1 MKNLPKP
8 SLTISRKSVANYLV
22 DSLERKDLTQKK
34 VTISKGQICDHMKK
48 KHLISI
54 GALLGIAL
62 LLLAVFFYP
71 KPKTFPEPLGYVSDY
86 ENVFT
91 PIQKNRLEER
101 LSNYE
106 AETSREIAV
115 VTIAST
121 SPYNNINDYATDLG
135 NEWGVGKEDI
145 NNGLLIVLCKNSRE
159 IRISTGYGTEKSL
172 TDSICQRVI
181 DKTMIPYF
189 REGNYF
195 DGIDVGLDELMQYWK

>member
-1 MKNLPKP
+1 
-8 SLTISRKSVANYLV
+8 
-22 DSLERKDLTQKK
+22 
-34 VTISKGQICDHMKK
+34 MKK